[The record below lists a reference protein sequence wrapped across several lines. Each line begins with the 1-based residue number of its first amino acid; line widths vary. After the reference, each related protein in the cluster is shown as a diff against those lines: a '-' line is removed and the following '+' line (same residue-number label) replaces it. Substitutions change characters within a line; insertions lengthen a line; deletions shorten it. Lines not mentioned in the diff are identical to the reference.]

1 MNGYNLTTAVWGEKF
16 VDNYINFIIPSLLA
30 EGNIPYLKKKTKVFY
45 QIFTSKYFVSL
56 IKNSESFKEASIG
69 PSKSRS

>member
-30 EGNIPYLKKKTKVFY
+30 EGNIPYLKK
-45 QIFTSKYFVSL
+45 I
-56 IKNSESFKEASIG
+56 
-69 PSKSRS
+69 